1 MLKRL
6 YNWVLSWAE
15 TRYGVPA
22 LSTVAF
28 LESSLFPL
36 PPDPLLIALCLGAP
50 SRSLWFATVC
60 SIASVL
66 GGLLGY
72 LIGWGVW
79 EIVSDFFFKYVFSI
93 DSFLYVSKK
102 YQENA
107 FLAVLGAAFTPI
119 PYKVFTVSAG
129 VFKVNPLTFILASI
143 IGRSARFFL
152 EGALIYLFGFKI
164 KDFIDKY
171 FNPLVTAFFLLVVIG
186 FIIVK
191 YLMR

>member
-22 LSTVAF
+22 LSIVAF

-36 PPDPLLIALCLGAP
+36 PPDPLLIALCIGAP

>member
-72 LIGWGVW
+72 LIGWGIW
-79 EIVSDFFFKYVFSI
+79 EMVSDFFLKYVFSI

-107 FLAVLGAAFTPI
+107 FLAILGAAFTPI

-129 VFKVNPLTFILASI
+129 VFKINPLTFILASI

-164 KDFIDKY
+164 KNFIDKY

>member
-15 TRYGVPA
+15 TKYGVPA

-129 VFKVNPLTFILASI
+129 VFKINPLTFILASI

-164 KDFIDKY
+164 KNFIDKY